1 MANVLINLL
10 ARTQIVCTEKQI
22 KKKKKRKER
31 KKENNINRLICGN
44 LNFPIDI
51 VSTSKVPTPP
61 NATNQLPNNNNN
73 PVSLLLVV
81 MLV

>member
-10 ARTQIVCTEKQI
+10 ARTQTVCTEKQI
-22 KKKKKRKER
+22 K

-51 VSTSKVPTPP
+51 VSTSKGPTPP

>member
-10 ARTQIVCTEKQI
+10 ARTQTVCTEKQI
-22 KKKKKRKER
+22 KIKNKK
-31 KKENNINRLICGN
+31 NNINRLICGN

>member
-10 ARTQIVCTEKQI
+10 ARTQTVCTEKQI
-22 KKKKKRKER
+22 KIK
-31 KKENNINRLICGN
+31 NNRNRLICGN

-51 VSTSKVPTPP
+51 VSTSKGPTPP
-61 NATNQLPNNNNN
+61 NATNQLPNNNIS
-73 PVSLLLVV
+73 VALLLVV

>member
-10 ARTQIVCTEKQI
+10 ARTQTVCTEKQI
-22 KKKKKRKER
+22 KIK
-31 KKENNINRLICGN
+31 NNRNRLICGN

>member
-10 ARTQIVCTEKQI
+10 ARTQTVCTEKQI
-22 KKKKKRKER
+22 K

>member
-10 ARTQIVCTEKQI
+10 ARTQTVCTEKQI
-22 KKKKKRKER
+22 K

-51 VSTSKVPTPP
+51 VSTSKGPTPQ
-61 NATNQLPNNNNN
+61 NATNQLPNNNIS
-73 PVSLLLVV
+73 VALLLVV
-81 MLV
+81 ILI